1 MEHLKFVKG
10 FGLFLILLGL
20 VISVGTAIYMQQID
34 PVETYKY
41 GLLSGV
47 AIGVAL
53 CGAIL
58 RLYSA
63 SNE

>member
-1 MEHLKFVKG
+1 MEHLRFMKG

-20 VISVGTAIYMQQID
+20 IISVGTAIYMKQVY

-47 AIGVAL
+47 AIGAAL